1 MSTQASLLE
10 PSLNASGTDGG
21 RRSALKKK
29 RDRERSTSGGSGN
42 CCSKNTSLEK
52 SKGKKSTRD
61 HKQSLL
67 MKANQL
73 KEKLDQDKKEPNWLS
88 TVFGTNKKIKSA
100 RTEKEKL
107 KKLSSASVTQ
117 SIESE

>member
-1 MSTQASLLE
+1 MSAQASLLE

-73 KEKLDQDKKEPNWLS
+73 KEKLD
-88 TVFGTNKKIKSA
+88 
-100 RTEKEKL
+100 
-107 KKLSSASVTQ
+107 
-117 SIESE
+117 